1 MFQLLLK
8 WFFPWVREGL
18 QKISLDKFAPPLS
31 VPFRS
36 QKLSLEHGCHFSRL
50 TLLSNEWPYYIL
62 FGISLSTSVGPLVRT
77 SSLFLNIPPKDRIPL
92 SVVSRVHKAKT
103 CSQKIIRERLR
114 VSGGELVMK
123 PGELQMADLLFHFW
137 GWRGPSRDPD
147 PWACI
152 VKQYGGRGRRI
163 VYLWWWWGNTKWLHG
178 NSEPGK

>member
-8 WFFPWVREGL
+8 WLFPWVREGL
-18 QKISLDKFAPPLS
+18 YKVSLDKFAPPLS

-77 SSLFLNIPPKDRIPL
+77 SSVFLNIPPKDRIPI

-114 VSGGELVMK
+114 VSRGNLLWNPANFKWPTYCLAFEVEGVHHVILTPEPASLSN
-123 PGELQMADLLFHFW
+123 MADE
-137 GWRGPSRDPD
+137 
-147 PWACI
+147 
-152 VKQYGGRGRRI
+152 KK
-163 VYLWWWWGNTKWLHG
+163 KWLHG
-178 NSEPGK
+178 NSEPGRW